1 MQSNSKLALSRKLML
16 YYAYLLF
23 KLTQPKWKTDSFR
36 CYELSRESTF
46 LFRFFLLSL
55 ISSFQAI
62 VKYSEIL
69 CAVFAFVTL
78 IRRLS
83 VLLQMLAIWLT
94 SHVVCVWVF
103 FSFSAIVR
111 DVTKY
116 FSCSTRIWR
125 FSVSISVQWFK
136 CACVRV
142 CVCVWATH
150 ALLIIHWIY
159 ILIQRIVSFLS
170 LRLIVLNVCT
180 RKMCVLWHLFISV
193 ETVREYLASKWEVR
207 LTIYDCGMEYD
218 SPWIELHIHIL
229 HTMRKHIYVNEAR
242 RWCLSGLSYRVYI
255 CV

>member
-62 VKYSEIL
+62 IKYSEIL

-94 SHVVCVWVF
+94 SHVVCVCEFFLLSPQSFVMLQNIFPVLQGFGVF
-103 FSFSAIVR
+103 PFPFQCNGSSVR
-111 DVTKY
+111 V
-116 FSCSTRIWR
+116 F
-125 FSVSISVQWFK
+125 
-136 CACVRV
+136 V

>member
-1 MQSNSKLALSRKLML
+1 ML
-16 YYAYLLF
+16 
-23 KLTQPKWKTDSFR
+23 
-36 CYELSRESTF
+36 C
-46 LFRFFLLSL
+46 
-55 ISSFQAI
+55 
-62 VKYSEIL
+62 
-69 CAVFAFVTL
+69 
-78 IRRLS
+78 
-83 VLLQMLAIWLT
+83 
-94 SHVVCVWVF
+94 VCEF

-170 LRLIVLNVCT
+170 LRLFLLNVCT

-255 CV
+255 RINITRHESNINFAFANQIVSLNQNRKKMNERKKEIKYSTSYVCVRFAFIIRKSVRGIDRWKPGSFRAFRAFVYCLTNW